1 MYVNQ
6 RKEVQLKPTKLQKV
20 AMNMEEISVTNPTCQ
35 QGKVEKKQF
44 VQNLKTIFV
53 IIT

>member
-6 RKEVQLKPTKLQKV
+6 RKEVQSKPKKLQKV
-20 AMNMEEISVTNPTCQ
+20 AMNMEEICATNPRCQ

-44 VQNLKTIFV
+44 IQNLKTIFV